1 MVAEIHLALVHLH
14 SSGYIYRDLKLEN
27 ILLDA
32 EGHICLADF
41 GLVKDTFNSVDQRA
55 QTICGTPAY
64 LAPECVR
71 GQSYDKAV
79 DYWGLGVLMFEL
91 LTATNPFQSSQ
102 IQRTWDRILFFEIPF
117 EKLSVKL
124 QQPTIGLLKALLH
137 KDPTFRLQTPEAFQS
152 HPFFKGINWDKL
164 FVKKVK
170 PPYQVQISSGVNQS
184 RDARFTSYMCSS
196 QDNLMV
202 FRVEGFDFASSA
214 PS

>member
-1 MVAEIHLALVHLH
+1 MLLVSHLTGGDLFAHLQSVGAALPEKVVQFMVAEIHLALVHLH
-14 SSGYIYRDLKLEN
+14 SSGYIYRCIFCRFLATFCGVVDIYIRRDLKLEN

-91 LTATNPFQSSQ
+91 LTATVTCF
-102 IQRTWDRILFFEIPF
+102 RTLCVFLCVCVCVCLWYFE
-117 EKLSVKL
+117 L
-124 QQPTIGLLKALLH
+124 AH
-137 KDPTFRLQTPEAFQS
+137 
-152 HPFFKGINWDKL
+152 
-164 FVKKVK
+164 
-170 PPYQVQISSGVNQS
+170 
-184 RDARFTSYMCSS
+184 
-196 QDNLMV
+196 
-202 FRVEGFDFASSA
+202 
-214 PS
+214 